1 MSEIFKTNRD
11 KLIRFL
17 LNKISYLDMLFYES
31 NSLEHREKVK
41 VALKNLENL
50 LKTQGYINQTI
61 SDKDYESMKKF
72 VDFTIATVL

>member
-17 LNKISYLDMLFYES
+17 LNKISYLDMLFYEC
-31 NSLEHREKVK
+31 NSLEHREKIK
-41 VALKNLENL
+41 LALKNLENL

-61 SDKDYESMKKF
+61 SDKDYESMKRF
-72 VDFTIATVL
+72 VDFTISTVF